1 MYCFLEWSF
10 LKPVICVS
18 QKLNSF
24 WQHSLVWHVS
34 PMPQLTGQM
43 DHTHPRSGT
52 DDALVHNVSEG
63 CSDCFAQLFE
73 RYCRPVFS
81 VSYRILRDRAEAE
94 DLLQEV
100 FLAIYLQR
108 ERFDASKGSVKTW
121 ILQFAYFKSL
131 LRRRYLRIRHF
142 YTQEELLETQEFRK
156 RSPHELRGLT
166 LSEWTRFVE
175 SGIAELTPKQRQ
187 VMELVHFEGYTMQET
202 SEIVR
207 ETLTNTRNYYY
218 RGLKALRN
226 FLQVSPEAKP
236 ATERIRVPK
245 DGALRFEP

>member
-1 MYCFLEWSF
+1 
-10 LKPVICVS
+10 
-18 QKLNSF
+18 
-24 WQHSLVWHVS
+24 
-34 PMPQLTGQM
+34 MPQLTDAMG
-43 DHTHPRSGT
+43 HVHPRSVP
-52 DDALVHNVSEG
+52 DDALVHNISEG
-63 CSDCFAQLFE
+63 CSDCFALLFE

-81 VSYRILRDRAEAE
+81 VSYRILRDRSEAE

-142 YTQEELLETQEFRK
+142 YSQQELLETQEFRR
-156 RSPHELRGLT
+156 RSPSELMGL
-166 LSEWTRFVE
+166 SAAEWTRFVE
-175 SGIAELTPKQRQ
+175 SGIAELNPKQRQ
-187 VMELVHFEGYTMQET
+187 VMELVHFEGYTLLET

-218 RGLKALRN
+218 RGLKALRA
-226 FLQVSPEAKP
+226 FLRVQAEVTP
-236 ATERIRVPK
+236 ATERVALPK
-245 DGALRFEP
+245 DGALRCEP